1 VNHSGKLDPSLAAYL
16 KERVRWVD
24 DTLERLLPP
33 DLRPPRRLYEAM
45 RYSLT
50 APGKRIRPVLLLAAC
65 EAVGGDAR
73 VALPAAAALEMVHA
87 YSLVHDDLPAMDD
100 DDMRRGRPSNHT
112 VYGEAMAI
120 LAGDGLL
127 TTAFEVLGSAQ
138 VETTVD
144 AATRLAVLFDLAH
157 AAGPGGMVGGQAA
170 DIEARGKGEVELP
183 ELEFIHTHKTG
194 ALIAAG
200 LRMGARLG
208 GGSEAQIEAL
218 TRYGRHIGLAFQIA
232 DDILD
237 QAGESGEGE
246 GPDGNQATYPA
257 LLGLA
262 TSRDHAD
269 ALVERALMELEPFG
283 TEAAPLRSLAR
294 YIVARTH

>member
-1 VNHSGKLDPSLAAYL
+1 VNHPGRLDPSLAAYL
-16 KERVRWVD
+16 EERVRWVD

-65 EAVGGDAR
+65 EAVGGDPR
-73 VALPAAAALEMVHA
+73 VALPAAGALEMVHA
-87 YSLVHDDLPAMDD
+87 YSLIHDDLPAMDD

-112 VYGEAMAI
+112 VYGEALAI

-127 TTAFEVLGSAQ
+127 TTAFEVLASA
-138 VETTVD
+138 ETTAD
-144 AATRLAVLFDLAH
+144 DATRLAVLFDLAH

-170 DIEARGKGEVELP
+170 DIEAHGRGEVGLP

-208 GGSEAQIEAL
+208 GGSEAQIDAL
-218 TRYGRHIGLAFQIA
+218 NRYGRHVGLAFQIA

-246 GPDGNQATYPA
+246 HPDGNQATYPA
-257 LLGLA
+257 LLGLSA
-262 TSRDHAD
+262 SRDHAD
-269 ALVERALMELEPFG
+269 ALVEQALIELEPFG
-283 TEAAPLRSLAR
+283 TDAAPLRSLAR

>member
-1 VNHSGKLDPSLAAYL
+1 VSASGRPVPALAAYL
-16 KERVRWVD
+16 EERVRWVD
-24 DTLERLLPP
+24 HTLERLLPP

-65 EAVGGDAR
+65 EAVGGDPQI
-73 VALPAAAALEMVHA
+73 ALPAAAAVEMIHA
-87 YSLVHDDLPAMDD
+87 YSLIHDDLPAMDD
-100 DDMRRGRPSNHT
+100 DDLRRGRPANHR
-112 VYGEAMAI
+112 VYGEATAI

-127 TTAFEVLGSAQ
+127 TTAFEVLASA
-138 VETTVD
+138 ELATAVD
-144 AATRLAVLFDLAH
+144 VATRLAVIFDLAH

-170 DIEARGKGEVELP
+170 DLEASDRGEVELP

-194 ALIAAG
+194 ALIAAS
-200 LRMGARLG
+200 LRTGARLG
-208 GGSEAQIEAL
+208 GGSDAQIETL

-246 GPDGNQATYPA
+246 DPDRHQPTYPA

-262 TSRDHAD
+262 ASRDHAE
-269 ALVERALMELEPFG
+269 ALVDRALLELEPFG

-294 YIVARTH
+294 YIGARTH

>member
-1 VNHSGKLDPSLAAYL
+1 MNHSGKLEPALAAYL
-16 KERVRWVD
+16 EERVRWVD
-24 DTLERLLPP
+24 DTLDWLLPP
-33 DLRPPRRLYEAM
+33 DLRPPRQLYEAM

-65 EAVGGDAR
+65 EAVGGNPR
-73 VALPAAAALEMVHA
+73 VALPAAAAVEMVHA
-87 YSLVHDDLPAMDD
+87 YSLIHDDLPAMDD
-100 DDMRRGRPSNHT
+100 DDLRRGRPSNHT
-112 VYGEAMAI
+112 VYGEATAI

-138 VETTVD
+138 LEPTAD
-144 AATRLAVLFDLAH
+144 AATRLAVLADLAH

-170 DIEARGKGEVELP
+170 DIAARRKGEVELP

-194 ALIAAG
+194 ALIVAS

-208 GGSEAQIEAL
+208 GGSAAQIEAL

-246 GPDGNQATYPA
+246 QPDGNQATYPS

-262 TSRDHAD
+262 ASREHAD
-269 ALVERALMELEPFG
+269 ALVERALVELEPFG
-283 TEAAPLRSLAR
+283 TEAALLRSLAR

>member
-1 VNHSGKLDPSLAAYL
+1 VNPSGSVDPSLAPYL
-16 KERVRWVD
+16 EERVGWVD
-24 DTLERLLPP
+24 DTLDRLLPP

-65 EAVGGDAR
+65 EAVGGDPR
-73 VALPAAAALEMVHA
+73 VALPAAGALEMVHV
-87 YSLVHDDLPAMDD
+87 YSLIHDDLPAMDD
-100 DDMRRGRPSNHT
+100 DDMRRGRPSNHR
-112 VYGEAMAI
+112 VYGDAMAI

-138 VETTVD
+138 VETTAD

-170 DIEARGKGEVELP
+170 DIEARGGGEVGLP

-194 ALIAAG
+194 ALIAAS
-200 LRMGARLG
+200 LRIGARLG
-208 GGSEAQIEAL
+208 GGTEAQIEAL
-218 TRYGRHIGLAFQIA
+218 TRFGRHVGLAFQIT

-246 GPDGNQATYPA
+246 DLDGNQATYPA
-257 LLGLA
+257 LLGLSA
-262 TSRDHAD
+262 SRDHAD

-283 TEAAPLRSLAR
+283 TDAAPLRSLAR